1 LIKSSIVFKN
11 PNVKLFSV
19 FISNALF
26 NIVSEPLEVLFSNV
40 ESDEALMEALAVVE
54 RESYK

>member
-1 LIKSSIVFKN
+1 LLIKSPIEFQN

-26 NIVSEPLEVLFSNV
+26 NIVSEPYEVLDPNA
-40 ESDEALMEALAVVE
+40 ESDEALMEEEAKVE
-54 RESYK
+54 MEEL